1 MTLVLGLFLLQIAKV
16 QVSVGDQQ
24 KVFDIVVVEEGDYLK
39 LDDLCTALDLQFA
52 FDSYKQRVMLIG
64 PAHEVVL
71 YLNIGL
77 AKINGAY
84 QVIAFAPTWHN
95 GEILFPK
102 PVITSFFTRHFGKV
116 VLVQNIDARPGIESY
131 KLSAR
136 GDSVV
141 FHFETEYET
150 ETDLEFEGTRVVFEI
165 NGLLPAVPKSK
176 VLPGLK
182 LVKDYEVT
190 PFQNYSRFTFN
201 LADKHINAVV
211 RENEVVFV
219 KELVQIVD
227 LIVLDAGHGGI
238 DPGAVGKKGLY
249 EKDCNLAITLRLKD
263 LIEDSLGIKVVMT
276 RDDDKYLSLGK
287 RTKFANR
294 NRADLFVS
302 IHCNASKKRKQPDG
316 METYFLSEAK
326 TDEAR
331 ATAALEN
338 ASLQFDEPE
347 EYSSELARI
356 LSDMAQAEFLQE
368 SSDLAENIQEEATK
382 RLPVAN
388 RGLNQANFYVLKG
401 AFMAAALVECAFIS
415 NPAEE
420 KLLRDKKFRN
430 SVAHGIF
437 CGIKKF
443 VVKYE
448 ARRLN

>member
-1 MTLVLGLFLLQIAKV
+1 MSLMLGLFLLEAAKA

-24 KVFDIVVVEEGDYLK
+24 KVFDVVAVEEYDYLK
-39 LDDLCTALDLQFA
+39 LNDLCTALDLQFA
-52 FDSYKQRVMLIG
+52 FDHYKQRVMLIG
-64 PAHEVVL
+64 PTSEVVL

-77 AKINGAY
+77 ARINGVY
-84 QVIAFAPTWHN
+84 QVIAFVPIWRD

-102 PVITSFFTRHFGKV
+102 QVITSFFTRHFGKV
-116 VLVQNIDARPGIESY
+116 VLVQSIEARPGIESY

-150 ETDLEFEGTRVVFEI
+150 ETDLEFEGTKVVFEI
-165 NGLLPAVPKSK
+165 NGLLAGVQKSK

-190 PFQNYSRFTFN
+190 PFRNYSRFTFN
-201 LADKHINAVV
+201 LADKHTNAVV

-249 EKDCNLAITLRLKD
+249 EKDCNLAMSLRLKE
-263 LIEDSLGIKVVMT
+263 LVEDSLGIKVVMT
-276 RDDDKYLSLGK
+276 RDDDRYLSLGK
-287 RTKFANR
+287 RTKVGNR

-302 IHCNASKKRKQPDG
+302 IHCNASKKKKQPDG

-326 TDEAR
+326 TDDAR

-338 ASLQFDEPE
+338 ASIQFDDPE
-347 EYSSELARI
+347 EYSSDLARI

-368 SSDLAENIQEEATK
+368 SSDLAESIQEEATK

-388 RGLNQANFYVLKG
+388 RGINQANFYVLKG
-401 AFMAAALVECAFIS
+401 AFMPAVLVECAFIS

-430 SVAHGIF
+430 SVAYGIF
-437 CGIKKF
+437 WGIRKF
-443 VVKYE
+443 VEKYE